1 MAYSDRYAKPNLTN
15 LPSELGKGIFKQI
28 LSTPRPDYSKMQ
40 AEAIA
45 LEKEMIRIREN
56 EDAERNSAN

>member
-1 MAYSDRYAKPNLTN
+1 MAYSDRFAKPNMTN
-15 LPSELGKGIFKQI
+15 LPSELGKAIFRQI

-45 LEKEMIRIREN
+45 LEKEMIKILEK